1 MMMIGSF
8 TMAVQWSVPYNAG
21 LAAISMTAAYL
32 VLVVVLLHNIAVY
45 VGPPE
50 YLEAKL
56 QPDQ

>member
-8 TMAVQWSVPYNAG
+8 TMAVQWEVPYNAG
-21 LAAISMTAAYL
+21 LAAISMTAAHL
-32 VLVVVLLHNIAVY
+32 VLVIALLDNIAVY

-56 QPDQ
+56 QPE